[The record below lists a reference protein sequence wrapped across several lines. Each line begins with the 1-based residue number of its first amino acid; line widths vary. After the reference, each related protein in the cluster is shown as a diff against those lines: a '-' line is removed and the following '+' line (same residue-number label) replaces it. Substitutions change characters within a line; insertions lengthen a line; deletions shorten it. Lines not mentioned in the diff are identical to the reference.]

1 MDESKAS
8 TVRILR
14 IGAIFALVVSCS
26 ILVAIVLDKTDV
38 PAFLPLSLLTAG
50 LALNVVASAMAK
62 KDKL

>member
-1 MDESKAS
+1 MDDSTAS

-14 IGAIFALVVSCS
+14 LVAIFALFVSCS

-38 PAFLPLSLLTAG
+38 PAFMPLSLLTAG
-50 LALNVVASAMAK
+50 LALNVVASAKAK